1 MRSNSFAVSA
11 TARSIGVIIAV
22 MFMLIWATAAYA
34 QSADD
39 QYGSPTESSGPVAHA
54 VNVLP
59 DTGGP
64 LLLVAGGVLVIG
76 GTGVAL
82 VRRQVRRQQ

>member
-1 MRSNSFAVSA
+1 MNNSFALSS
-11 TARSIGVIIAV
+11 TARLVGVGLALV
-22 MFMLIWATAAYA
+22 VMLIWATAAYA

-39 QYGSPTESSGPVAHA
+39 QYGSPTESKGPVARA
-54 VNVLP
+54 MSVLP

-64 LLLVAGGVLVIG
+64 LLLVAGGAFVVG

-82 VRRQVRRQQ
+82 VRRRARHHQ